1 MSEVNKTAVK
11 STATSTTKKYKQ
23 LKKWE
28 DGYMTFSDFKK
39 YLLEKYKV
47 TTAGKPV
54 SIYYVHYLA
63 NQGALPYEWGGNKL
77 EVAMLRSLKLVRIS
91 TEIREKKVS
100 TGRPVGSKS
109 PEKENRTFI

>member
-1 MSEVNKTAVK
+1 MSESNKKAVK
-11 STATSTTKKYKQ
+11 STATSTKKIKQ

-47 TTAGKPV
+47 TTANKPI

-77 EVAMLRSLKLVRIS
+77 EVVMLRSLKLIKIS

-100 TGRPVGSKS
+100 SGRPKGSKS